1 VSSADT
7 PQLLPRIRAAL
18 LGSVPQRETRTAVFA
33 GAPPEYSA
41 RIWRFAPTNPL
52 RAAVLI
58 AIADEGNEAGILL
71 TQRAEDLKTHG
82 GQVSF
87 PGGRCDPEDED
98 PTLTALRESE
108 EEIGL
113 DRGRVEVIG
122 YLPDHLVI
130 SGYQVTPVVGVV
142 GPGFQPKPDPVEV
155 ADVFTI
161 PLNIV
166 FDPQYHRTRT
176 RKFPDG
182 EVQIYDMS
190 FGSRSVWGATAGML
204 MTLYRTVFGA
214 QRA

>member
-7 PQLLPRIRAAL
+7 LQLLPRIRAAL
-18 LGSVPQRETRTAVFA
+18 LGSAPMRETRNALFA

-41 RIWRFAPTNPL
+41 RIWRFAPANPL

-58 AIADEGNEAGILL
+58 AISDAGEDAGILL

-87 PGGRCDPEDED
+87 PGGRCDPDDED

-113 DRGRVEVIG
+113 ARDRVEVIG

-130 SGYQVTPVVGVV
+130 SGYQVTPVVAVV
-142 GPGFQPKPDPVEV
+142 GPGFQPKPHPGEV

-161 PLNIV
+161 PLGVV
-166 FDPQYHRTRT
+166 FDPQNHRTRT
-176 RKFPDG
+176 RNFPDG
-182 EVQIYDMS
+182 DVEIYDLS
-190 FGSRSVWGATAGML
+190 FGSRNVWGATAGML
-204 MTLYRTVFGA
+204 MTLYRTVLEA
-214 QRA
+214 TRA